1 MYWSFYIR
9 IHLWFYFTIIIVI
22 IHVNG
27 TESKINNM
35 VQLSNIQIR
44 TLYEHIATIN
54 IR

>member
-22 IHVNG
+22 IHVN
-27 TESKINNM
+27 ESKINNM

-54 IR
+54 TR